1 MQSEDRKRDGSS
13 LDIEPARPHGRL
25 RAPTDDAGTPVLDAM
40 FGSEQIWFYVAR
52 KLLLSVGVGS
62 GFNRAR
68 APEINQGEFMNMKRN
83 SAAFAA
89 FIGLAVTSV
98 AAVADDHAYTD
109 GPVVNVA
116 AIRTEYGKFDD
127 YMKYL
132 DTTWKAEQEAAKR
145 AGDIV
150 SYRVVRV
157 EARGEND
164 ADIYLVTNYKNWAA
178 FDGATAK
185 ADAIAKQVEGTLAAS
200 NQAAVDRAKIR
211 RILGSWTGQE
221 LALK

>member
-1 MQSEDRKRDGSS
+1 
-13 LDIEPARPHGRL
+13 
-25 RAPTDDAGTPVLDAM
+25 M
-40 FGSEQIWFYVAR
+40 FGSERIWFYVAR
-52 KLLLSVGVGS
+52 KMRGCEGYGSRQCFRGSCSACGVES
-62 GFNRAR
+62 GFDSGPLPYN
-68 APEINQGEFMNMKRN
+68 EGKSMNIKRH

-89 FIGLAVTSV
+89 FIGLVVTSV
-98 AAVADDHAYTD
+98 AAVADDHAYTE

-132 DTTWKAEQEAAKR
+132 STTWKAEQEAAKR
-145 AGDIV
+145 AGNII
-150 SYRVVRV
+150 SYRVVTV

-164 ADIYLVTNYKNWAA
+164 ANIYLVTNYKNWAA

-211 RILGSWTGQE
+211 RVLGSWTGQE
-221 LALK
+221 LDLK